1 MGETE
6 LVFERHGPAAVLTFN
21 RPEQRNAM
29 TWSMYEGLVK
39 ACDEVDED
47 PDIRVFV
54 LRGAGG
60 KAFVAGTD
68 INQFRSFREPKDA
81 LDYESRIEKVLT
93 RLEDVRKPTIA
104 AVTGYAVGGGLMIAL
119 ACDLRICTPDSRFG
133 APIAR
138 TLGNCLAFGNYA
150 RLIDLIG
157 PARTMEL
164 IYSARLVDAEE
175 AYRIGLVNEVIPA
188 DRFEQRLAELIKTI
202 SSHAPLTLAVTKQ
215 AVRRIQRHRRPT
227 GGEDLI
233 VACYMSD
240 DFREGVE
247 AFLSKRQPIWRGR

>member
-1 MGETE
+1 MGDAE
-6 LVFERHGPAAVLTFN
+6 LLFERQGPVAVLTFN

-29 TWSMYEGLVK
+29 TWSMYDGLMA
-39 ACDEVDED
+39 ACDRVDED
-47 PDIRVFV
+47 PEIRVFV

-68 INQFRSFREPKDA
+68 IQQFRTFREPQDA
-81 LDYESRIEKVLT
+81 LNYESRIERVLT

-119 ACDLRICTPDSRFG
+119 ACDLRICTPDSKFG

-138 TLGNCLAFGNYA
+138 SLGNCLAFGNYA
-150 RLIDLIG
+150 RLVDLIG

-164 IYSARLVDAEE
+164 IYTARFVGAEE
-175 AYRIGLVNEVIPA
+175 AYGLGLVNEVVPV
-188 DRFEQRLAELIKTI
+188 DRFEQRLTELAHTI
-202 SSHAPLTLAVTKQ
+202 ASHAPLTLTVTKQ
-215 AVRRIQRHRRPT
+215 AVRRIQRHRRPQ
-227 GGEDLI
+227 GGDDL
-233 VACYMSD
+233 VVTCYMSA

-247 AFLSKRQPIWRGR
+247 AFLAKRQPVWKGY